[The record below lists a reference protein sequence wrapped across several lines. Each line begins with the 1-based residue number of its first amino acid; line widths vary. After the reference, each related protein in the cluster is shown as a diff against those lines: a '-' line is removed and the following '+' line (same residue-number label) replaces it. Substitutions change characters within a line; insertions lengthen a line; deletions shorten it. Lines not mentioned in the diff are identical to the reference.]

1 MTITDD
7 PKMIILRP
15 SSSPSRRGYRGESLQ
30 QATTITSTLTAT
42 GIVRTRTNRKSTITS
57 IHALLNLYKYF
68 VVMLVFSS
76 AFSPIVQYH
85 RRNHYRQQQQRQ
97 QRQQR
102 KLSSNTNTN
111 TNTNTNS
118 NNCIVVVVG
127 KIILDE
133 YGSPTETEIETALGE
148 GGEKKTMKK
157 NERQENVTLS
167 IGGGGPQAAFG
178 AAAALA
184 VWNCY
189 YKSNNSTQSIR
200 QQAILSKKSSS
211 SSHSPP
217 AQPVVFVGPVGN
229 DWTDD
234 DTISLQETVLN
245 NVNHNSRMMKYD
257 PILLQPPPSLFPL
270 DSTTTTT
277 NDTDNGD
284 NTNADD
290 DTNDR
295 SSNNNYYYTPRIRL
309 WHDTNQNVRWYA
321 KNDSFGKYGAD
332 GLWKNRPSV
341 NDLASIV
348 ENVIITTNN
357 KNKYSINN
365 SSSSSS
371 DVDGRDVS
379 DTTCILHLIAEAST
393 QAAGNGD
400 DWKFLL
406 SSSSSSTT
414 ITAIDD
420 NNNNNNNNNN
430 NTIRTTFDYIG
441 LEPVANMNNQ
451 LLSYEDAEFAIGIL
465 NNTDCNK
472 NNNNNKTSNIVDFFC
487 PDREL
492 DDAIQKYNLYNRIH
506 IDDDDNDTVLVA
518 TRDGPRGSTIR
529 NLARNAAVVAAAA
542 AAAVTATSTVT
553 TTATIGRS
561 SDNDNNYIP
570 LQVPAAT
577 LRTSNKKPINP
588 TGAGN
593 AYAAAMT
600 ALLGIASSSSS
611 KTLDCN
617 NNNNIRIL
625 PTVEDAAAIATGVG
639 AIVCEYEGLP
649 LNWDWDVLDRVY
661 EASLEVQ
668 SKMNK
673 KRREIAK

>member
-1 MTITDD
+1 
-7 PKMIILRP
+7 
-15 SSSPSRRGYRGESLQ
+15 
-30 QATTITSTLTAT
+30 
-42 GIVRTRTNRKSTITS
+42 
-57 IHALLNLYKYF
+57 
-68 VVMLVFSS
+68 
-76 AFSPIVQYH
+76 
-85 RRNHYRQQQQRQ
+85 
-97 QRQQR
+97 
-102 KLSSNTNTN
+102 
-111 TNTNTNS
+111 
-118 NNCIVVVVG
+118 
-127 KIILDE
+127 
-133 YGSPTETEIETALGE
+133 
-148 GGEKKTMKK
+148 
-157 NERQENVTLS
+157 
-167 IGGGGPQAAFG
+167 
-178 AAAALA
+178 
-184 VWNCY
+184 
-189 YKSNNSTQSIR
+189 
-200 QQAILSKKSSS
+200 
-211 SSHSPP
+211 
-217 AQPVVFVGPVGN
+217 
-229 DWTDD
+229 
-234 DTISLQETVLN
+234 
-245 NVNHNSRMMKYD
+245 
-257 PILLQPPPSLFPL
+257 
-270 DSTTTTT
+270 
-277 NDTDNGD
+277 
-284 NTNADD
+284 
-290 DTNDR
+290 
-295 SSNNNYYYTPRIRL
+295 
-309 WHDTNQNVRWYA
+309 
-321 KNDSFGKYGAD
+321 
-332 GLWKNRPSV
+332 
-341 NDLASIV
+341 
-348 ENVIITTNN
+348 
-357 KNKYSINN
+357 
-365 SSSSSS
+365 
-371 DVDGRDVS
+371 
-379 DTTCILHLIAEAST
+379 
-393 QAAGNGD
+393 
-400 DWKFLL
+400 
-406 SSSSSSTT
+406 
-414 ITAIDD
+414 
-420 NNNNNNNNNN
+420 
-430 NTIRTTFDYIG
+430 
-441 LEPVANMNNQ
+441 MNNQ

-542 AAAVTATSTVT
+542 AAVTATSTVT

-611 KTLDCN
+611 KTLDSNSN